1 MSQPKFRKLK
11 LIDKKEIEKLFEQL
25 TGDKIK
31 INIKLLIKDTGA
43 NCIVLEENKKIIGFA
58 SLIVHQVPSEGY
70 VARVEDVIILDTE
83 RGKGYGRKIM
93 EELIKIAKKKKV
105 KKINLTSNP
114 KRIEARN
121 LYSSMGFELYETGVF
136 KMRIE

>member
-1 MSQPKFRKLK
+1 MHSFRKLK
-11 LIDKKEIEKLFEQL
+11 PKDKKEIENLLEQL
-25 TGDKIK
+25 VGEKIK
-31 INIKLLIKDTGA
+31 INLKSLINDKGA
-43 NCIVLEENKKIIGFA
+43 NCIVLEENRKIVGFG
-58 SLIVHQVPSEGY
+58 SLIIHQVPSEGF
-70 VARVEDVIILDTE
+70 VARIEDVIILDTH
-83 RGKGYGRKIM
+83 RGKGYGKKIM

-136 KMRIE
+136 RMKIEQ